1 MTTATATTL
10 QALYGVTPA
19 PALSDRA
26 LATVTSKQGTTT
38 MSLPVRRDPDCPRRL
53 QIQTPCKCRSW
64 EVLFWHE
71 YAGIYEPVHCTG
83 CVIGLYDIQ
92 PAPAVVE
99 TEPAAVEVAE
109 PVASIETSAPAVDEQ
124 DALIAE
130 LAFEADAEIDR
141 ERHVAIRSGKYVLW
155 CRCDSMMAV
164 DCSCPSRVKRNRLA
178 GKACKH
184 QMSHNAT
191 LQPAKQQEAA

>member
-1 MTTATATTL
+1 M
-10 QALYGVTPA
+10 Q
-19 PALSDRA
+19 
-26 LATVTSKQGTTT
+26 
-38 MSLPVRRDPDCPRRL
+38 PVL
-53 QIQTPCKCRSW
+53 
-64 EVLFWHE
+64 
-71 YAGIYEPVHCTG
+71 
-83 CVIGLYDIQ
+83 
-92 PAPAVVE
+92 AVVA
-99 TEPAAVEVAE
+99 TPEPATPVVAV

-130 LAFEADAEIDR
+130 LAFEADAVVDR

-155 CRCDSMMAV
+155 CRRDSLMAV

-191 LQPAKQQEAA
+191 LKPAINTAEAA